1 MTSSV
6 FNTLMRRVHN
16 GDISAMAL
24 VYEEYYK
31 KLQVVAVRI
40 LKETAAA
47 EDAASQT
54 FVDLIRDAQNGK
66 IKKVKYVSGYLCT
79 RCKNIAL
86 KVKERNSIF
95 ESIENVDD
103 LETVDL
109 IDRILDGS
117 DMVRAI
123 AKLKDVEKEIGLMFY
138 VYGYKIKEISIEQKM
153 PEGTVKW
160 HISNIKEK
168 ISKYFT

>member
-1 MTSSV
+1 MTNSV
-6 FNTLMRRVHN
+6 FNSIMRRVSD
-16 GDISAMAL
+16 GDISAMAP

-40 LKETAAA
+40 LKDRAAA

-54 FVDLIRDAQNGK
+54 FVDLINDAQNGK
-66 IKKVKYVSGYLCT
+66 VKKVKYVSGYLCT

-86 KVKERNSIF
+86 KVKERNSVF
-95 ESIENVDD
+95 ESIENIDELEMPD
-103 LETVDL
+103 L
-109 IDRILDGS
+109 LDGILESS
-117 DMVRAI
+117 DIARVI
-123 AKLKDVEKEIGLMFY
+123 AKLKDIEKEIGLMFY
-138 VYGYKIKEISIEQKM
+138 VYGYKIKEISNELKM
-153 PEGTVKW
+153 PDGTVKW